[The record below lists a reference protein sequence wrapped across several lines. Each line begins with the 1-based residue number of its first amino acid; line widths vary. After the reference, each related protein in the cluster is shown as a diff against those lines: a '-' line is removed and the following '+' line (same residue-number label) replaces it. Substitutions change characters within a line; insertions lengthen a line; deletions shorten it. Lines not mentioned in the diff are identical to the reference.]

1 MRPAPSGVFPPPH
14 PAGTQAPHSGCTS
27 APDTFMALR
36 FRGAVQVCVHEALS
50 DKNTRNGTQGY
61 GRVAGRAARA
71 GDDGGLQSNVGLR
84 SRAGSS
90 G

>member
-1 MRPAPSGVFPPPH
+1 M
-14 PAGTQAPHSGCTS
+14 
-27 APDTFMALR
+27 
-36 FRGAVQVCVHEALS
+36 CVHEALS